1 MLFAAITAI
10 TFTSCDKDDMISYD
24 LKGTWKGDM
33 YQVSEYGGKR
43 YNASYTELYFETS
56 AFRTARG
63 IGKWIDHYSNNPYYD
78 YFASN
83 IDWQVKDQIIYITF
97 KNGDRTTLEIRN
109 YDIDR
114 DRFYG
119 ERDRGRDGNDADAS
133 ADCARRHEY
142 GRDSQ
147 RADGTRDSARAERS
161 DRGADGKTGQ
171 PDRCSHRA
179 SDRGDGSSDR
189 DHRLSDGGHR

>member
-1 MLFAAITAI
+1 MLFAAMTAI
-10 TFTSCDKDDMISYD
+10 TFTSCDKDDMISDD

-119 ERDRGRDGNDADAS
+119 DIWLGDSWLHFNMYHVDSPNWSKYKWDGYHYTVNK
-133 ADCARRHEY
+133 ARQTSLVPGTKPATQPEEEP
-142 GRDSQ
+142 Q
-147 RADGTRDSARAERS
+147 RMLNTD
-161 DRGADGKTGQ
+161 KK
-171 PDRCSHRA
+171 
-179 SDRGDGSSDR
+179 
-189 DHRLSDGGHR
+189 

>member
-114 DRFYG
+114 DRFSQGNIY
-119 ERDRGRDGNDADAS
+119 EDSLWQVWNERFQEFRDRSWARSGSCAGCRQWRNCLGNGM
-133 ADCARRHEY
+133 HNW
-142 GRDSQ
+142 
-147 RADGTRDSARAERS
+147 
-161 DRGADGKTGQ
+161 
-171 PDRCSHRA
+171 H
-179 SDRGDGSSDR
+179 GSSSEVLQCHYAKTVSAASR
-189 DHRLSDGGHR
+189 